1 MMMAMQE
8 AEDRGKPRIE
18 GATTDAASPLQSR
31 ARQEEDETEDR
42 GPTRETEDRGGVLH
56 FATAECC
63 ISQQS
68 DIFVRFN
75 FARDRPPA

>member
-1 MMMAMQE
+1 MPPLRFNHA
-8 AEDRGKPRIE
+8 RGRKKMRPR
-18 GATTDAASPLQSR
+18 
-31 ARQEEDETEDR
+31 TEDR
-42 GPTRETEDRGGVLH
+42 HVRPRTEDRGGVLH